1 MANWTRNIS
10 GLLNIFLQSNCPL
23 CDRPTAQELCLDCT
37 RQIEKCRLSAANSFQ
52 QHNLPIFVWGN
63 YGGTLKRAIA
73 SLKYDNQTQ
82 LARPLGIWLAQ
93 AWLKSQL
100 AQPGLIV
107 VPIPLHINKQKQ
119 RGYNQA
125 LLIAQSFCEVTGL
138 RWQNGLER
146 KRDTEA
152 QFNLSPAQR
161 EQNVAMA
168 FELSSKFRLH
178 QPTNPVLLLDDIYTT
193 GATARFA
200 TQALQQQGIAVYGMV
215 AIATSQ
221 RQNQANIN

>member
-1 MANWTRNIS
+1 MASWTRNIS
-10 GLLNIFLQSNCPL
+10 GLLNIFLASNCPL
-23 CDRPTAQELCLDCT
+23 CDRPTTQELCLDCT
-37 RQIEKCRLSAANSFQ
+37 RQIQRCRLSAHSISQ
-52 QHNLPIFVWGN
+52 QKLPIFVWGN

-73 SLKYDNQTQ
+73 SLKYNDQTQ
-82 LARPLGIWLAQ
+82 LARPLGTWLAQ
-93 AWLKSQL
+93 AWLQSQL

-138 RWQNGLER
+138 RWQHGLER
-146 KRDTEA
+146 RRDTKA
-152 QFNLSPAQR
+152 QFNLSAAGR
-161 EQNVAMA
+161 EQNLAMA
-168 FELSSKFRLH
+168 FDLSAKFRQN
-178 QPTNPVLLLDDIYTT
+178 QPNDPVLLLDDIYTT

-200 TQALQQQGIAVYGMV
+200 TQTLQQQGIAVYGMV

-221 RQNQANIN
+221 RQN

>member
-1 MANWTRNIS
+1 MASWTRDVS
-10 GLLNIFLQSNCPL
+10 GLLNIFLKSNCPL

-37 RQIEKCRLSAANSFQ
+37 RQIQRCRLSAHSISQ
-52 QHNLPIFVWGN
+52 QKLPIFVWGN
-63 YGGTLKRAIA
+63 YGGTLKRVIA
-73 SLKYDNQTQ
+73 SLKYDNQSQ
-82 LARPLGIWLAQ
+82 LARPLGILLAE

-107 VPIPLHINKQKQ
+107 VPIPLHISKQKQ

-138 RWQNGLER
+138 KWQHGLER
-146 KRDTEA
+146 KRDTKA
-152 QFNLSPAQR
+152 QFNLSPTQR
-161 EQNVAMA
+161 EQNLAMA
-168 FELSSKFRLH
+168 FELSAKFRLH
-178 QPTNPVLLLDDIYTT
+178 QPTNPVLLVDDIYTT

-200 TQALQQQGIAVYGMV
+200 AQTLQHQGIAVYGMV

-221 RQNQANIN
+221 RQN